1 MQRSF
6 DHHIRRQSMLALASR
21 CVRYAVLVVLVAAA
35 VLAVGGWLDQS
46 LVLGGK
52 LRWVVLGSLLVG
64 LVTVL
69 VMWLRSFRRTR
80 GRHLLVELD
89 RAAALDA
96 GYVISTSAEF
106 SGKQGSDAVEQAML
120 TRLHQKAD
128 ELIATTTPRHPW
140 PSAFIVV
147 AAAAGLAALAA
158 LFLGHGNQPLLRI
171 FKPWVHQPYTTLTVV
186 PMTDPLPVKGE
197 PFVIRGQAF
206 GRIPERGVLRMDSG
220 GERAFR
226 IAADGT
232 FEIAFPQGLSTAESA
247 VVRAGKDGV
256 SEPLALA
263 FRVPPKVVNYVHE
276 VVPPSYTGLA
286 TTYETKPSFTLVR
299 GSKVRFEVAFN
310 ANPSAARI
318 VFENDLAPVDLQA
331 NPADPR
337 QWLVDLGPVARGFGY
352 RLDVADHYGTF
363 SLADEPQQV
372 VVIPDRPPTI
382 QLVKNN
388 SKEIKNR
395 SETLKFD
402 VEAKDDFGLYQI
414 RVQAYRVGG
423 TEGAAKELVRLDPT
437 KSESRAWSMKWELDL
452 RQMDVNP
459 MDMVVVV
466 FEAVDGNTLDGPG
479 RAFTDPFIF
488 EVPEDAGEGE
498 GGASPP
504 GGPPGEQPEIV
515 NPLAMQRQLYRETL
529 QLTLGRGKL
538 TMKEASRRQQDVVE
552 AIGNMQKELE
562 SPSPEFTELLKKA
575 WPMARRASLGF
586 KGRILVAG
594 DRSPNSPLRMQEDTI
609 QLLVQAAQIQ
619 REMQK
624 AQPPPPEGG
633 QPPPP
638 PPPGAKPPTNYT
650 LIDPPSASPKNE
662 EEKQDQEKI
671 DQALAD
677 IEKARAEQ
685 EKINKELEEKAK
697 GDPKESEEGKD
708 GKEPKKG
715 EEGKEGKEGPEGKE
729 GKEGESPGEKGE
741 SDSPSDKP
749 GSNQG
754 GTGKPGEPKQQDG
767 EPKEQK
773 GDPSNPEGDPSKPGD
788 DPDLTS
794 KQLELSE
801 LSQQI
806 AEQIEKLTAADNRAD
821 PKQAAE
827 QMRRAAGL
835 QREAA
840 QALLQNAP
848 EKARESGENAEDAM
862 RRAAILT
869 EALLDRAV
877 APGIDAGTRAP
888 GYDDLIQGYSRRLSY
903 DE

>member
-1 MQRSF
+1 MQLSF

-21 CVRYAVLVVLVAAA
+21 CIRYALLVVLLTAA
-35 VLAVGGWLDQS
+35 VLAAGGWLDQW
-46 LVLGGK
+46 LVLDGK
-52 LRWVVLGSLLVG
+52 LRLMVLILLLVG
-64 LVTVL
+64 LVAVAVL
-69 VMWLRSFRRTR
+69 WLRSFRRAR
-80 GRHLLVELD
+80 GRYLLAELD

-106 SGKQGSDAVEQAML
+106 SGKQGADAVEQAML
-120 TRLHQKAD
+120 ARLHQKAN

-147 AAAAGLAALAA
+147 AAAAGLAALVA
-158 LFLGHGNQPLLRI
+158 LFVGHGNQPLLRI
-171 FKPWVHQPYTTLTVV
+171 FKPWAHQPYTTLTVV
-186 PMTDPLPVKGE
+186 PMADPLPVKGE
-197 PFVIRGQAF
+197 PFVIRGQAS
-206 GRIPERGVLRMDSG
+206 GRIPERGVLRTDSG
-220 GERAFR
+220 AERAFR

-232 FEIAFPQGLSTAESA
+232 FEIAFPQGLTTAESA
-247 VVRAGKDGV
+247 VVRGGKDGV
-256 SEPLALA
+256 SKQVALA
-263 FRVPPKVVNYVHE
+263 FRVPPEVVNYAHE
-276 VVPPSYTGLA
+276 VVPPSYTGLP
-286 TTYETKPSFTLVR
+286 TTNETKPSFTIVR
-299 GSKVRFEVAFN
+299 GSEVRFGVAFN
-310 ANPSAARI
+310 EQPSAARL
-318 VFENDLAPVDLQA
+318 VFENDLPPVDLQA

-337 QWLVDLGPVARGFGY
+337 KWLVDLGPVARGFGY
-352 RLDVADHYGTF
+352 RLDVADNYGTF

-372 VVIPDRPPTI
+372 VVVPDRPPTI
-382 QLVKNN
+382 QLVKEN
-388 SKEIKNR
+388 SKDIRTR

-402 VEAKDDFGLYQI
+402 LAAKDDFGLYQI
-414 RVQAYRVGG
+414 RVQAYRIGG
-423 TEGAAKELVRLDPT
+423 TEGAPKELARLNPT
-437 KSESRAWSMKWELDL
+437 KSESRDWSMKWELDL
-452 RQMDVNP
+452 REMDVKP

-498 GGASPP
+498 GGAAPPP
-504 GGPPGEQPEIV
+504 GGGAPGEPPEIV

-538 TMKEASRRQQDVVE
+538 TMNEASSRQQAVVE

-575 WPMARRASLGF
+575 WEMARRASLRL
-586 KGRILVAG
+586 KGGKLSAG

-609 QLLVQAAQIQ
+609 QLLIQAAQIQ

-624 AQPPPPEGG
+624 PQPPPPEGE

-638 PPPGAKPPTNYT
+638 CKPPTKYT

-662 EEKQDQEKI
+662 EEKQNQEEI
-671 DQALAD
+671 DKALAD

-697 GDPKESEEGKD
+697 SDPKESEEGKEGE
-708 GKEPKKG
+708 GKEG
-715 EEGKEGKEGPEGKE
+715 EGKEGEGKEGEGKEGEGKEGEGKEGEGKEGEGKEGK
-729 GKEGESPGEKGE
+729 
-741 SDSPSDKP
+741 PSDKP
-749 GSNQG
+749 GSSPG
-754 GTGKPGEPKQQDG
+754 GTGKPGD
-767 EPKEQK
+767 PKEQK
-773 GDPSNPEGDPSKPGD
+773 GDLSNPKGDPSKPGD
-788 DPDLTS
+788 DSELTNQ
-794 KQLELSE
+794 QLESSE
-801 LSQQI
+801 LSAKI
-806 AEQIEKLTAADNRAD
+806 AEQIEKLMSADKQAD

-827 QMRRAAGL
+827 QMRRAAAL

-848 EKARESGENAEDAM
+848 EKARESGEEAADAI

-877 APGIDAGTRAP
+877 TPGIDAGTRAP

>member
-1 MQRSF
+1 MQLSF

-21 CVRYAVLVVLVAAA
+21 CIRYTMFVVLLAAG
-35 VLAVGGWLDQS
+35 VLAAGGWLDQW
-46 LVLGGK
+46 LVLDGK
-52 LRWVVLGSLLVG
+52 LRWMVLILLLVG
-64 LVTVL
+64 LVAVVVL
-69 VMWLRSFRRTR
+69 WLRSIRRTR
-80 GRHLLVELD
+80 GRYLLAELD

-120 TRLHQKAD
+120 ARLHQKAN

-147 AAAAGLAALAA
+147 AAAAGLVALVA
-158 LFLGHGNQPLLRI
+158 LFLGHGKQPLLRI
-171 FKPWVHQPYTTLTVV
+171 FKPWAHQPYTTLTVV
-186 PMTDPLPVKGE
+186 PMVDPLPVKGE
-197 PFVIRGQAF
+197 PFVIRGKAF
-206 GRIPERGVLRMDSG
+206 GRIPERGVLRTDSG
-220 GERAFR
+220 AERAFR

-232 FEIAFPQGLSTAESA
+232 FEIAFPQGLTTAESA
-247 VVRAGKDGV
+247 VVQAGKDGV
-256 SEPLALA
+256 SKQLALA
-263 FRVPPKVVNYVHE
+263 FRVPPKVVSYAHE
-276 VVPPSYTGLA
+276 IVPPSYTGLA
-286 TTYETKPSFTLVR
+286 TTYETKPSFTIVR
-299 GSKVRFEVAFN
+299 GSEVRFGVAFN
-310 ANPSAARI
+310 ENPTAARI

-331 NPADPR
+331 DPADPR

-352 RLDVADHYGTF
+352 RLDVADNYGTF

-388 SKEIKNR
+388 SKEIKTR

-402 VEAKDDFGLYQI
+402 LAAKDDFGLSQI

-423 TEGAAKELVRLDPT
+423 VEGAPKELAHLNPT
-437 KSESRAWSMKWELDL
+437 KSESREWSMKWELDL
-452 RQMDVNP
+452 SQMDVKP

-498 GGASPP
+498 GSASPPP
-504 GGPPGEQPEIV
+504 GGPPGEQPETV

-538 TMKEASRRQQDVVE
+538 TMDEASSRQQDVVE

-562 SPSPEFTELLKKA
+562 SPSPEFTELLKQA
-575 WPMARRASLGF
+575 WEMARRASLGL
-586 KGRILVAG
+586 KGRKLSAG
-594 DRSPNSPLRMQEDTI
+594 DRSPMSPLRMQEDTI
-609 QLLVQAAQIQ
+609 QLLIQAAQIQ
-619 REMQK
+619 REMQEMQK
-624 AQPPPPEGG
+624 PQPPPPEGA

-638 PPPGAKPPTNYT
+638 PGPKPPTKYT

-662 EEKQDQEKI
+662 EDKQNQEKI
-671 DQALAD
+671 DKALAD
-677 IEKARAEQ
+677 IEKALAEQ

-697 GDPKESEEGKD
+697 TDP
-708 GKEPKKG
+708 
-715 EEGKEGKEGPEGKE
+715 KEGKEDKEDKEDKE
-729 GKEGESPGEKGE
+729 GK
-741 SDSPSDKP
+741 PSDKP
-749 GSNQG
+749 GSKPG
-754 GTGKPGEPKQQDG
+754 GTGKPG
-767 EPKEQK
+767 
-773 GDPSNPEGDPSKPGD
+773 DPNNQEGDPSKPGD
-788 DPDLTS
+788 DDSELTNQ
-794 KQLELSE
+794 QLESSE
-801 LSQQI
+801 LSAKI
-806 AEQIEKLTAADNRAD
+806 AAQIEKLRSADERAD

-827 QMRRAAGL
+827 QMRRAAQY
-835 QREAA
+835 QREAV

-848 EKARESGENAEDAM
+848 EKARDSGANAEDAM

-877 APGIDAGTRAP
+877 TLGIDAGTRAP
-888 GYDDLIQGYSRRLSY
+888 GYDDLIQGYSRRLSH